1 VRVLFVHH
9 EQPLDGGTYDDV
21 VAGAGHEIARWA
33 PFLGEPLP
41 ELDGID
47 ALLVHGGAV
56 HPDADGSEP
65 WLAREVALIEEAVRR
80 DVPTLGICLGAQ
92 LIARAAGA
100 RVGRAR
106 TSEVGWYLVE
116 PNEAGLADP
125 VVRTLGG
132 PTHAFEWHHYTYEL
146 PEGAQELARSER
158 ATQAFRF
165 GERVWGVQFHPEVRR
180 DMVYDWTGMAP
191 TQVDGDPQAM
201 LAETDERID
210 AWNETGRRLCLAFLR
225 EAASTAPS
233 RSGSDLGSDPV
244 SGER

>member
-1 VRVLFVHH
+1 MRVLFVHH

-21 VAGAGHEIARWA
+21 VPGAGHEILRWS
-33 PFLGEPLP
+33 PFLGEPRPALH
-41 ELDGID
+41 DVD

-65 WLAREVALIEEAVRR
+65 WLAGEVALIEEAVTRQ
-80 DVPTLGICLGAQ
+80 VPTLGICLGAQ

-100 RVGRAR
+100 SVRRVQ

-125 VVRTLGG
+125 VVGALGG
-132 PTHAFEWHHYTYEL
+132 PTHAFEWHHYTYDL
-146 PEGAQELARSER
+146 PLGARELARSER
-158 ATQAFRF
+158 ATQAFRL
-165 GERVWGVQFHPEVRR
+165 GDRVWGIQFHPEVRR

-191 TQVDGDPQAM
+191 DQVDGTPEAM

-210 AWNETGRRLCLAFLR
+210 AWNETGRRLCLAFLD
-225 EAASTAPS
+225 AA
-233 RSGSDLGSDPV
+233 RV
-244 SGER
+244 